1 MHFQIAV
8 SQRLILLPSVLHIL
22 QKTSRS
28 TSYIFFIYKGRV
40 PEWEGEKRGK
50 AEVPGTGRRCPPR
63 AAHQRAQ
70 APTPSRRSR
79 TRGQVLKVTVGPNG
93 VPLRPELLPALHQP
107 PPSSRPVPTPWSRPL
122 ACRSPCS
129 RAARGATFSNPR
141 SPRAHPPSHLELSS
155 NTRAKLMGDFGS
167 GVDWGLPFPAR
178 PPFYLPPQ
186 DWWKTRPPRR
196 AGAGLLSSEV

>member
-1 MHFQIAV
+1 MFGFFLFFSCPLSGPQMPPCNQCVSNKNRLVSNCTSKSLSLSKVDFAAQRFAHSSENLQEHFLHFLHL
-8 SQRLILLPSVLHIL
+8 QREGS
-22 QKTSRS
+22 K
-28 TSYIFFIYKGRV
+28 
-40 PEWEGEKRGK
+40 WEGEETGK

-107 PPSSRPVPTPWSRPL
+107 PPSSQPVPTPWSRPL

-129 RAARGATFSNPR
+129 RAARGATYSNPP
-141 SPRAHPPSHLELSS
+141 SQRAHPPSHLELSS
-155 NTRAKLMGDFGS
+155 NTRAKLRSDFGS
-167 GVDWGLPFPAR
+167 GVD
-178 PPFYLPPQ
+178 
-186 DWWKTRPPRR
+186 
-196 AGAGLLSSEV
+196 